1 MLIAKRCKGAGVSFD
16 ALIIAPNPAAKTVV
30 AGISLVERAIRC
42 ARRVGAVRV
51 VVVEKAGAALRG
63 DLAGATKVLV
73 IRADQM
79 VHPPLLQPML
89 ALLDAGS
96 HAAVI
101 AVAPAAPVATDVAPG
116 DYAGALVVRGDQVA
130 NVVQQFSDGSDDAAV
145 AQTLRAAGAGLAPH
159 GEIARHP
166 VSTPAERAA
175 AHRLLYR
182 ILVKPQD
189 NVITKYMYRPISFPL
204 TVLFS
209 KTPITPNQISY
220 ITAVLVTIGCYLSA
234 QGSMNSA
241 IAGTAVIL
249 AASYVDCCD
258 GEIARLKLL
267 SSRWGAWLDTII
279 DEFSSVGYMIAIG
292 WHCHLYFGP
301 DFFGQGVRVAGMD
314 LWVLAIVVSTVT
326 YLVSIYAVYFNIIVV
341 VGSANSQDYVGE
353 FEVVPGAGVDEVRL
367 QPAATQAISA
377 DHLPAP
383 IKFLATYL
391 PYVIRRDFIC
401 WAALGLAFAH
411 LTHIA
416 FAALVIGG
424 AATSVIVMRDH
435 IKLRLQLGRI
445 RAQGKTLTREG

>member
-1 MLIAKRCKGAGVSFD
+1 MSLD
-16 ALIIAPNPAAKTVV
+16 ALIIATSPAAKTSV
-30 AGISLVERAIRC
+30 AGISLLERAIRS

-51 VVVEKAGAALRG
+51 VVVEKSGAPQLRELAGAAQ
-63 DLAGATKVLV
+63 VLV

-89 ALLDAGS
+89 ALLDAGTND
-96 HAAVI
+96 AVI

-116 DYAGALVVRGDQVA
+116 DYAGALVVRGDDVA
-130 NVVQQFSDGSDDAAV
+130 RVLQQFSDGRDDVAV

-166 VSTPAERAA
+166 VATPADRAA

-189 NVITKYMYRPISFPL
+189 NVITKYLYRPISFPL
-204 TVLFS
+204 TVMFS

-234 QGSMNSA
+234 QASMNAA

-292 WHCHLYFGP
+292 WHCHQYFGP
-301 DFFGQGVRVAGMD
+301 DFFGQGLRVAGLD
-314 LWVLAIVVSTVT
+314 LWTVAIMVSTVT
-326 YLVSIYAVYFNIIVV
+326 YLVSIYCVYFNIIVV

-353 FEVVPGAGVDEVRL
+353 FEVMPGAGVDEVRL
-367 QPAATQAISA
+367 QPAATQAIAA

-391 PYVIRRDFIC
+391 PYIIRRDFIC
-401 WAALGLAFAH
+401 WAALGLAVAH
-411 LTHIA
+411 LTHVA

-424 AATSVIVMRDH
+424 AVTAVIVLRDH

-445 RAQGKTLTREG
+445 RVQGKKLIREG

>member
-1 MLIAKRCKGAGVSFD
+1 M
-16 ALIIAPNPAAKTVV
+16 V
-30 AGISLVERAIRC
+30 AGISLVERAIRS
-42 ARRVGAVRV
+42 ARRVGAARV
-51 VVVEKAGAALRG
+51 IVVETDVSKLSVE
-63 DLAGATKVLV
+63 LAESTQLLV

-79 VHPPLLQPML
+79 VHPPLLQPVL
-89 ALLDAGS
+89 ALLNTGTHDA
-96 HAAVI
+96 VL
-101 AVAPAAPVATDVAPG
+101 AVAPPTPVATDIASG
-116 DYAGALVVRGDQVA
+116 QYAGALAVRGDQVA
-130 NVVQQFSDGSDDAAV
+130 HVLAMFEQGGSDHDVAQMLKSAGAAV
-145 AQTLRAAGAGLAPH
+145 AEH

-166 VSTPAERAA
+166 VASPAERAA
-175 AHRLLYR
+175 AHQLLYR

-189 NVITKYMYRPISFPL
+189 NVITKYLYRPISFPL

-209 KTPITPNQISY
+209 KTQITPNQISY
-220 ITAVLVTIGCYLSA
+220 ITAVLVAIGCYLSA
-234 QGSMNSA
+234 QASMPSA

-292 WHCHLYFGP
+292 WHCHLHFGS
-301 DFFGQGVRVAGMD
+301 DFFGQDLRVAGMD
-314 LWVLAIVVSTVT
+314 LWVVAIAVSVVT
-326 YLVSIYAVYFNIIVV
+326 YLLSIYCVYFNIIVV

-353 FEVVPGAGVDEVRL
+353 FEVMPGANADEVRL

-391 PYVIRRDFIC
+391 PYLIRRDFVC

-411 LTHIA
+411 LTYVA

-424 AATSVIVMRDH
+424 AATAVIVTRDH

-445 RAQGKTLTREG
+445 RAQGKTLIRQG

>member
-1 MLIAKRCKGAGVSFD
+1 MSLD
-16 ALIIAPNPAAKTVV
+16 ALILAGSPAAQTKV
-30 AGISLVERAIRC
+30 AGISLCERAIRA

-51 VVVEKAGAALRG
+51 VVLDGDARSAAAQ
-63 DLAGATKVLV
+63 LAGATKVLV

-89 ALLDAGS
+89 AMLDGGS
-96 HAAVI
+96 ADAAL
-101 AVAPAAPVATDVAPG
+101 AVVPIAPAASDIAPG
-116 DYAGALVVRGDQVA
+116 EYAGALVVRNADVA
-130 NVVQQFSDGSDDAAV
+130 RVLQQFADGADDKTVAA
-145 AQTLRAAGAGLAPH
+145 QLRTDGAGLAPH

-166 VSTPAERAA
+166 VGTPAERAA
-175 AHRLLYR
+175 AHRLLYK
-182 ILVKPQD
+182 ILVKAQD
-189 NVITKYMYRPISFPL
+189 NAITKYMYRPISFPL
-204 TVLFS
+204 TVMFS

-220 ITAVLVTIGCYLSA
+220 ITAVLVAIGCYFSA
-234 QGSMNSA
+234 QGTMRSA
-241 IAGTAVIL
+241 ILGTGIIL

-267 SSRWGAWLDTII
+267 SSRLGAWLDTII

-301 DFFGQGVRVAGMD
+301 EYFGNGLRVAGMD
-314 LWVLAIVVSTVT
+314 LWQLAIVISSVT
-326 YLVSIYAVYFNIIVV
+326 YLVSIYCVYFNIIVV

-353 FEVVPGAGVDEVRL
+353 FEVVPGAAANEVRL
-367 QPAATQAISA
+367 QPAATQAIAA

-383 IKFLATYL
+383 IKFLATYM
-391 PYVIRRDFIC
+391 PYIIRRDFIC

-424 AATSVIVMRDH
+424 AVTSVIVTRDH
-435 IKLRLQLGRI
+435 IKLRMQLGRI
-445 RAQGKTLTREG
+445 RADGKRLVRG

>member
-1 MLIAKRCKGAGVSFD
+1 MSFD
-16 ALIIAPNPAAKTVV
+16 ALIVATSPSAKTTV
-30 AGISLVERAIRC
+30 AGISLLERAIRC
-42 ARRVGAVRV
+42 ARRVGAVRIV
-51 VVVEKAGAALRG
+51 VVDGNPSKLSVE
-63 DLAGATKVLV
+63 LADATQLVV

-89 ALLDAGS
+89 ALLNNGTSDA
-96 HAAVI
+96 VL
-101 AVAPAAPVATDVAPG
+101 AVAPATPVATDVAPG
-116 DYAGALVVRGDQVA
+116 DYAGALVVRGDRVAQVLEL
-130 NVVQQFSDGSDDAAV
+130 FMHGSDDAAV
-145 AQTLRAAGAGLAPH
+145 ARTLRSAGAAVAPH

-166 VSTPAERAA
+166 VTSPAERAA
-175 AHRLLYR
+175 AHKLLYR

-189 NVITKYMYRPISFPL
+189 NIITKYLYRPISFPL
-204 TVLFS
+204 TVMFS

-220 ITAVLVTIGCYLSA
+220 ITAVLVAIGCYLTA
-234 QGSMNSA
+234 QGPMNSA

-292 WHCHLYFGP
+292 WHCHQYFGP
-301 DFFGQGVRVAGMD
+301 NFFGQHVRVAGMD
-314 LWVLAIVVSTVT
+314 LWVMAIVVSTVT
-326 YLVSIYAVYFNIIVV
+326 YLVSIYCVYFNIIVV

-353 FEVVPGAGVDEVRL
+353 FEVMPGGSVDEVRL

-391 PYVIRRDFIC
+391 PYLIRRDFIC

-411 LTHIA
+411 LTHVA
-416 FAALVIGG
+416 FAALVLGG
-424 AATSVIVMRDH
+424 AATSVVVTRDH
-435 IKLRLQLGRI
+435 IKLRFQLRRI
-445 RAQGKTLTREG
+445 RKQGKTLIRQG

>member
-1 MLIAKRCKGAGVSFD
+1 M
-16 ALIIAPNPAAKTVV
+16 V
-30 AGISLVERAIRC
+30 AGISLLERAIRC
-42 ARRVGAVRV
+42 ARRVGAQRV
-51 VVVEKAGAALRG
+51 VVVDKPGRELSRE
-63 DLAGATKVLV
+63 LAGATQVMV

-89 ALLDAGS
+89 ALLAAGDRD
-96 HAAVI
+96 AVI
-101 AVAPAAPVATDVAPG
+101 AVAPSAPVATDVTPG
-116 DYAGALVVRGDQVA
+116 DYAGALVVRGGHVA
-130 NVVQQFSDGSDDAAV
+130 DVLQRLSAGSDDVAV

-166 VSTPAERAA
+166 VVTPAQRTA

-189 NVITKYMYRPISFPL
+189 NVITRYLYRPISFPL
-204 TVLFS
+204 TVMFS

-220 ITAVLVTIGCYLSA
+220 ITAVLVFIGCYLSA
-234 QGSMNSA
+234 QGSMNCA
-241 IAGTAVIL
+241 IAGTAVML

-292 WHCHLYFGP
+292 WHCHQYFGP
-301 DFFGQGVRVAGMD
+301 NFFGQGVRVAGLD
-314 LWVLAIVVSTVT
+314 LWILAIGVSTVT
-326 YLVSIYAVYFNIIVV
+326 YLVSIYCVYFNIIVV

-353 FEVVPGAGVDEVRL
+353 FEVTSGIDVDHVRL

-377 DHLPAP
+377 EHLPAP

-391 PYVIRRDFIC
+391 PYLIRRDFIC

-424 AATSVIVMRDH
+424 MATSVVVLRDH

-445 RAQGKTLTREG
+445 RAQGKTLTK